1 MQKKRFSLPKFCLDA
16 RKSNSPFDVRCPLF
30 GGQWQ
35 DMYFNTQNRDTYPI
49 WSQGSSSHVAKH
61 IPHSASPFPGQLSAL
76 RRQTRGSIPRDP
88 TCPFQSSHC
97 RHPKPSAHQPLEQMI
112 FCLILGFKQD
122 SHNCLQPPM
131 SRGYSMHSHGTA
143 PGHFYCFRSSRARG
157 CSDIWC
163 FWPGLFTC
171 LTVREWTE
179 VMERWIDQE
188 CDFLWHLC
196 YIVAYLSIMGRRTK
210 CFLIPFSLIAI
221 LVQSPAWQEEKST
234 SQARLGCM
242 CSQGP

>member
-122 SHNCLQPPM
+122 SYNCLQPPM

-143 PGHFYCFRSSRARG
+143 HHRG
-157 CSDIWC
+157 TFIASGPHEPEAVQIFGVSGQVYSHAWQSGSGQRLWNGGVTRNVTFCGISAI
-163 FWPGLFTC
+163 
-171 LTVREWTE
+171 
-179 VMERWIDQE
+179 
-188 CDFLWHLC
+188 LWHT
-196 YIVAYLSIMGRRTK
+196 YLLWVGEQNVFSS
-210 CFLIPFSLIAI
+210 LSHSLPFWFR
-221 LVQSPAWQEEKST
+221 VQHGKRKNPHL
-234 SQARLGCM
+234 RPG
-242 CSQGP
+242 